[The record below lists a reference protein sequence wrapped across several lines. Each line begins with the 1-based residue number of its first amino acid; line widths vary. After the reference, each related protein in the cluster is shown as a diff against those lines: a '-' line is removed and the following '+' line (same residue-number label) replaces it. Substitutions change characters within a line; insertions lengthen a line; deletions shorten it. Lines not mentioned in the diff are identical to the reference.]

1 MLARKIYGYTA
12 VISIVFRNYNRA
24 VGKFHVK
31 ICRLPYCM
39 DFSFGASFLSTE
51 GKDKRKENRN
61 QYCKERKNLKSV
73 QNGDSKCQKQDATA
87 KAPESNIPF
96 YRVAII

>member
-31 ICRLPYCM
+31 IFRLPYCM

-51 GKDKRKENRN
+51 GKSASPLGHGKLAAYPYRILCGN
-61 QYCKERKNLKSV
+61 
-73 QNGDSKCQKQDATA
+73 
-87 KAPESNIPF
+87 ES
-96 YRVAII
+96 